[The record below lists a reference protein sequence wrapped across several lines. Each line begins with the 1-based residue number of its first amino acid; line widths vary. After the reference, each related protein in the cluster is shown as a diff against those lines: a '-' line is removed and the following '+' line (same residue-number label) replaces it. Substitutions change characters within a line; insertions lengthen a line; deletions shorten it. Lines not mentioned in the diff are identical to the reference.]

1 MPDWAGTAADRCL
14 PAVTFLRSHSREFI
28 YNMLA
33 MSTFPLLPGN
43 ACWRCCIKALH
54 NYTISGVRH
63 VSRTSAIN
71 RGLRATKGPALGDRR
86 PLERATSSRRNDRDR
101 RGSKTS
107 PSPLRPDRQPDIPGR
122 RRLRRPDVEKDDQ
135 PLAFRRRDKDEPK
148 RSLKDN
154 DKLSF
159 KTKANVSDE
168 KASYSDWLAAKRSER
183 EKRAIRAWQEEDY
196 ARKRDGQH
204 QRAAH
209 GNRDEHELKPD
220 ARKLGLPR
228 KERDNKKD
236 DDDGIPEAIPY
247 STAASQFLYGTNT
260 VLAALRAKRRQL
272 YALHLR
278 NDAQQHQALALAKAQ
293 KLKSKFHDH
302 SRMLDRM
309 SDDRPHNGVV
319 LEASSIPTPSILA
332 MGKVSPDSPNIPLY
346 LSPDAAVPWTT
357 PRPRAIG
364 ASQSTLSYPGPSHTW
379 RQPFIVFLDGIT
391 DPGNVGSI
399 LRTAHFFGV
408 DAVAIATN
416 TCANI
421 NSPVLAKASAGA
433 CEAVPILS
441 VSGPASFIHKSA
453 EAGWKIYAAVA
464 PEVRPGQRQVK
475 ASSEDV
481 SRASSLAA
489 DPVILMLGAEGEG
502 LRENLRNKAH
512 VDVSIPRPLAES
524 PGAVD
529 VGVDSMNVGVAAG
542 VLIDAF
548 MRQPQEVRERH
559 KAAIEARESEKMF

>member
-1 MPDWAGTAADRCL
+1 M
-14 PAVTFLRSHSREFI
+14 

-33 MSTFPLLPGN
+33 VSTFPLLSGN
-43 ACWRCCIKALH
+43 ACWRCCIKAVQ

-86 PLERATSSRRNDRDR
+86 PLERATSSGRDDRDR

-107 PSPLRPDRQPDIPGR
+107 PSPLRPVRQPGIPGR
-122 RRLRRPDVEKDDQ
+122 RRLRRPVVEEDNQ
-135 PLAFRRRDKDEPK
+135 SLAFRRRDRDEPK
-148 RSLKDN
+148 GSAKGDGKPSLK
-154 DKLSF
+154 
-159 KTKANVSDE
+159 TKSNASGEN
-168 KASYSDWLAAKRSER
+168 ASYSDWLATKRSER
-183 EKRAIRAWQEEDY
+183 ERRSQGIRVRQEENH
-196 ARKRDGQH
+196 ARKRDEQH
-204 QRAAH
+204 QRAAR
-209 GNRDEHELKPD
+209 GNRDEHEPKPD

-228 KERDNKKD
+228 KERDDKKD

-293 KLKSKFHDH
+293 KLKIKFHDH

-453 EAGWKIYAAVA
+453 EAGWKIHAAVA
-464 PEVRPGQRQVK
+464 PEVRPGQKQVK

-481 SRASSLAA
+481 SRASPLAA

-548 MRQPQEVRERH
+548 MRQPQEVRERQ